1 MTYDLVIRGGT
12 VVDGSGLPRYRAD
25 VGIRGARI
33 ARIGTIHARGREEVD
48 ARHQIVAP
56 GFIDGHTHMDAQVAW
71 DPLGT
76 CSCWHGVTSVVMG
89 NCGFTLAPC
98 RPDERHLV
106 VRNLER
112 AEDIPAEAME
122 AGIDWTWET
131 YAQYLE
137 AVARWPKGINYAGYV
152 GHSALRTYAM
162 GERAFSEPA
171 TAQDLAVMKREL
183 ADALAAGAM
192 GFTTSRTRNHET
204 ADRRPVASRVAEWSE
219 VRELVRVMGDLGAG
233 IFEIAGEDTGRDPD
247 RQRDY
252 LERLRDLAVGTGV
265 PVTWGM
271 FSSRFRPDAWRA
283 YFAMLDE
290 TARAGGRMFAQVH
303 SRALA
308 VVLSFETRL
317 PFDHLP
323 EWREVR
329 QRPLDEQRTVLRDAE
344 LRRRLVKAAAEAE
357 YGRGVGAEA
366 RKPDYEW
373 TMLMEDP
380 CGPHRSLAEIARER
394 GVDPVEALIQVALE
408 RDLKAFFVQP
418 LFNENLDDVLEMMK
432 HPRSV
437 VTFSD
442 SGAHVSQ
449 IMDSSLQTQVL
460 AYWVRRRQALT
471 LEEGV
476 RMLSLEP
483 ASAWGLHE
491 RGLLR
496 EGLAADVIV
505 FDPDRV
511 APDMP
516 EVVNDL
522 PAGAR
527 RLRQKAT
534 GFHASVVNGQ
544 VVLRDGEHTGAFP
557 GRVLR
562 GPLAG
567 AGR

>member
-1 MTYDLVIRGGT
+1 MSYDLVIRGGT
-12 VVDGSGLPRYRAD
+12 VIDGSGLPRYRAD
-25 VGIRGARI
+25 VGILGDRI
-33 ARIGTIHARGREEVD
+33 ARIGKIRERGREEVD
-48 ARHQIVAP
+48 ARHHVVAP

-98 RPDERHLV
+98 RPHEKHLV

-122 AGIDWTWET
+122 AGIEWTWET
-131 YAQYLE
+131 YAQYLD

-162 GERAFSEPA
+162 GERAFAEPA
-171 TAQDLAVMKREL
+171 TAEDLAVMKREL

-219 VRELVRVMGDLGAG
+219 VRELVQVMGDLGAG
-233 IFEIAGEDTGRDPD
+233 IFEIAGEDTGRDLD

-252 LERLRDLAVGTGV
+252 LQRLRDLAVETGV

-271 FSSRFRPDAWRA
+271 FSSRFMPDAWRA
-283 YFAMLDE
+283 YFATLDE

-303 SRALA
+303 SRSLS

-317 PFDHLP
+317 PFDRLP
-323 EWREVR
+323 EWRDVR
-329 QRPLDEQRTVLRDAE
+329 RRPLDEQRVLLRDPE
-344 LRRRLVKAAAEAE
+344 VRRRLVKAAAEAE
-357 YGRGVGAEA
+357 YGRVVGAEA

-380 CGPHRSLAEIARER
+380 CGPHRPIAEIARER
-394 GVDPVEALIQVALE
+394 GVDPVEAMIEVALE

-418 LFNENLDDVLEMMK
+418 LFNENFDDVLEMMK
-432 HPRSV
+432 HKHSV

-476 RMLSLEP
+476 RMLTLEP

-534 GFHASVVNGQ
+534 GFHASIVNGQ
-544 VVLRDGEHTGAFP
+544 VVLRDGEHTGAHP

-562 GPLAG
+562 GPLA
-567 AGR
+567 AAK